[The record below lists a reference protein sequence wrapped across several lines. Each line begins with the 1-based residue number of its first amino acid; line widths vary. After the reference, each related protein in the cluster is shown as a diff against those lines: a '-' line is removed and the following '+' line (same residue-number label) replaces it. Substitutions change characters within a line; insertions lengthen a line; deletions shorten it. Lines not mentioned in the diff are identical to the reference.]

1 MPLGIV
7 AAIGVPSCQASK
19 PLSYLEGPQPAKSGH
34 SGSSTSGGRRRRSM
48 IGRRHAASQISGLST
63 KSVRSLCIP
72 CRLSAR
78 LLRETRC
85 VNGLLKSCARFSRLS
100 PRSDNRRFLAH
111 WRASPEIRNR
121 SPSSHVYQSEYTGCV
136 RSSGIRPDHLRRKPM
151 QIPTR
156 SLSVLILV
164 LVAACGTS
172 SHPTDMPASSGGGI
186 IQGSVIGSGSQM
198 LVEVPSSSAAT
209 TTDANGGFL
218 LATVPKGA
226 TVLHFSGGGQN
237 ASLATAPVVSGE
249 FRHLTLSI
257 SGTRVTEQ
265 SEQTETEFE
274 GTVDAI
280 DGMVLTV
287 AGRKVAVTDATTIRK
302 DDAAATFADLVLGTL
317 VEVEGTL
324 NADGGVTAIEISI
337 EDRNEAERIAFVVT
351 LTQIA
356 GNTLTVD
363 GVTVHVGSATVI
375 VKGDTTL
382 TLPDLKVGDRVL
394 VRGAVQADK
403 SINATR
409 IRVLPREDEPEE
421 EMHVSGKVTA
431 VGASSFTIGD
441 TLIATDAKTEF
452 EGSGFH
458 GLADLKVGD
467 FAFAEVIRQAD
478 GSLLAEEVKKF
489 TPPPS

>member
-1 MPLGIV
+1 M
-7 AAIGVPSCQASK
+7 
-19 PLSYLEGPQPAKSGH
+19 
-34 SGSSTSGGRRRRSM
+34 R
-48 IGRRHAASQISGLST
+48 IS
-63 KSVRSLCIP
+63 
-72 CRLSAR
+72 
-78 LLRETRC
+78 
-85 VNGLLKSCARFSRLS
+85 
-100 PRSDNRRFLAH
+100 
-111 WRASPEIRNR
+111 
-121 SPSSHVYQSEYTGCV
+121 
-136 RSSGIRPDHLRRKPM
+136 
-151 QIPTR
+151 TR
-156 SLSVLILV
+156 SLSALV
-164 LVAACGTS
+164 LVLLAAACGS
-172 SHPTDMPASSGGGI
+172 ASDPNNMPAANGGGVV
-186 IQGSVIGSGSQM
+186 QGTVMGGSQN
-198 LVEVPSSSAAT
+198 LRVGVPSSSAAT
-209 TTDANGGFL
+209 TTDTAGGFVL
-218 LATVPKGA
+218 TDVPKGA
-226 TVLHFSGGGQN
+226 AALQFSGGSEN
-237 ASLATAPVVSGE
+237 ATLATAPVVAGE
-249 FRHLTLSI
+249 FRRLTVSI
-257 SGTRVTEQ
+257 SGTDVTEHN
-265 SEQTETEFE
+265 EQTETEFE

-287 AGRKVAVTDATTIRK
+287 AGRKVAVTDATKIRK
-302 DDAAATFADLVLGTL
+302 DDAAATFADLVLGTP

-324 NADGGVTAIEISI
+324 NADGSVTASEISI
-337 EDRNEAERIAFVVT
+337 EDRNEAERIAFVGT

-375 VKGDTTL
+375 VRGDTTL
-382 TLPDLKVGDRVL
+382 TLADLKVGDRVL